1 MDRRHHVLRQALGE
15 FEHCC
20 PPLLLRPRLY
30 SGSRRLHNASPLNA
44 AFFQAEGR
52 FTMIKTEIISANV
65 LKIIAPEKLKA
76 DDFRQI
82 TPQIDSVIS
91 RYGKIRLLIDA
102 SGFNGW
108 ENIAAFENHAGF
120 IKNHQQKVER
130 IAVIVA
136 HDWQHWLIG
145 AVRMFLHPE

>member
-1 MDRRHHVLRQALGE
+1 
-15 FEHCC
+15 
-20 PPLLLRPRLY
+20 
-30 SGSRRLHNASPLNA
+30 
-44 AFFQAEGR
+44 
-52 FTMIKTEIISANV
+52 MIKTEIISGNALRIVMPN
-65 LKIIAPEKLKA
+65 KLKA

-82 TPQIDSVIS
+82 APQIDSLIS
-91 RYGKIRLLIDA
+91 EHGQIRRLIDA

-130 IAVIVA
+130 IAVIAA

-145 AVRMFLHPE
+145 ALRIFLHPEVKAYDTSHESEALQWIVG